1 MSHFLLERTQ
11 NLPISLTEAWD
22 FFSSPH
28 NLEKITPP
36 SMGFEVI
43 SDSGTQK
50 IYAGQIITY
59 YIRPILNLKLF
70 WMTEITHVAEQHY
83 FVDEQRFGPYT
94 FWHHTHFFKEVPGGV
109 EMRDQVHY
117 KLPFGFLG
125 DIVHFLMVKKQLHDI
140 FDFRHQFLENHFG
153 KFSHNST
160 LTVSKA

>member
-11 NLPISLTEAWD
+11 YLPISLNEAWD

-36 SMGFEVI
+36 GMGFEVI
-43 SDSGTQK
+43 SDSKTQI

-59 YIRPILNLKLF
+59 YIRPILNIKLF
-70 WMTEITHVAEQHY
+70 WMTEITHVAEKKY
-83 FVDEQRFGPYT
+83 FVDEQRFGPYV

-125 DIVHFLMVKKQLHDI
+125 DIVHRLMVRKQLHGI
-140 FDFRHQFLENHFG
+140 FDFRYQFLEKHFG
-153 KFSHNST
+153 KFGPHLNLSINQ
-160 LTVSKA
+160 A

>member
-11 NLPISLTEAWD
+11 HLPISLTEAWN

-36 SMGFEVI
+36 GMGFEVL
-43 SDSGTQK
+43 SNSNAQK
-50 IYAGQIITY
+50 AYAGQIITY
-59 YIRPILNLKLF
+59 YVRPILNIKLF
-70 WMTEITHVAEQHY
+70 WMTEITHVVEEQY
-83 FVDEQRFGPYT
+83 FVDEQRFGPYA

-125 DIVHFLMVKKQLHDI
+125 DIVHYLMVKKQLQGI
-140 FDFRHQFLENHFG
+140 FDFRYQFLEKHFG
-153 KFSHNST
+153 KFNANPN
-160 LTVSKA
+160 LTINRT